1 MLLCV
6 ENVHLIVI
14 EKKKDICAHVP
25 DRVPRLC
32 SYSYT
37 WLGTLPL
44 ARLAVPQLHLDEAL
58 LLDYLNM

>member
-32 SYSYT
+32 SCSYT
-37 WLGTLPL
+37 WLWSRAPSRPPT
-44 ARLAVPQLHLDEAL
+44 HLDEAYL
-58 LLDYLNM
+58 LEFF